1 MVIIMLRTINKAEWK
16 KATEAGETTLT
27 YAAWRAEQKALADTN
42 GESITTFD
50 ATAVAETAPETVTK
64 GAVIE
69 GAVIDEPSTEAVLNV
84 VDTAIADVNIAQAIA
99 ANVSSTSKSK
109 MAQTI
114 FAAALAKQQETGVAM
129 VRKDVI
135 GLFMLPA
142 DKGGA
147 GLSKHGANTY
157 YQNIRAKHGLV
168 THKS

>member
-1 MVIIMLRTINKAEWK
+1 MVIMMRTINKAEWK

-27 YAAWRAEQKALADTN
+27 YAAWRAEQKALAETN

-50 ATAVAETAPETVTK
+50 ATAVAESASETVTG

-69 GAVIDEPSTEAVLNV
+69 GAAIGEVSAETVLKV

-99 ANVSSTSKSK
+99 ANVSTTSKSK
-109 MAQTI
+109 LAQAI
-114 FAAALAKQQETGVAM
+114 FAAALEEQTKTGVAM
-129 VRKDVI
+129 IRKNVI
-135 GLFMLPA
+135 ALFMTDV

-157 YQNIRAKHGLV
+157 YQNIRAKHGFV